1 MTSPGERRR
10 PEATDPVRPLI
21 YEPHVREVIKSRG
34 LLADRRFRSLW
45 LSQGLAQT
53 AQNALLFT
61 LLVVVFKIT
70 GESLTTSILV
80 LCFILP
86 SIPMGF
92 IVGVVLDRTNKE
104 TVLVITS
111 LLRAAGCV
119 LFLLFHNEV
128 WAIYFIAVGHATAGL
143 FFNPAVVSLVP
154 TLVSRERLVP
164 ANSLYNFT
172 LTGSQLLGI
181 VFLAPLM
188 LKTLGEDAIFIMTAC
203 MFLASAAL
211 ATQVRAPQE
220 PEPRVVQKA
229 VFSGVMADFRES
241 WRILFSDRYS
251 TVALLQLITSGTLVL
266 LFSILI
272 PRYMQDVIGVPPENA
287 AFVFAP
293 TGIGALV
300 GLRFLPWFARM
311 GKNRV
316 VIIGLAGIAVSL
328 VLLALVEP
336 LAEITEQAPGSD
348 WVTRQLQLSLLQA
361 LTMVIAGPMGFF
373 YALLNAPAQ
382 TVLHERAPPEMR
394 GRIFATQ
401 VVSANFISL
410 MPLLVL
416 GALTD
421 VIKVPAVL
429 VMIAAAVAGVA
440 IASVTV
446 ARQEET
452 GGPSGPSAGGA
463 GRQRQEVGARGVTS
477 ETGPP
482 HSSTI
487 APAPRALLT
496 VVSRRPRGLRLAERI
511 LKWPLTDAHTPTCVV
526 PSSD

>member
-1 MTSPGERRR
+1 MTERTERPR
-10 PEATDPVRPLI
+10 PEASDPVRPLI

-92 IVGVVLDRTNKE
+92 VVGVVLDRTNKE
-104 TVLVITS
+104 TVLVTTS

-172 LTGSQLLGI
+172 LTGSQLVGI

-188 LKTLGEDAIFIMTAC
+188 LKTLGDDAIFIVTAC
-203 MFLASAAL
+203 MFLLSAAL
-211 ATQVRAPQE
+211 ATQVRAPNEE
-220 PEPRVVQKA
+220 PLPQLAQRA
-229 VFSGVMADFRES
+229 VFSGVMADFRQS
-241 WRILFSDRYS
+241 WRILFSDRHS

-300 GLRFLPWFARM
+300 GLRFLPWFAKF

-316 VIIGLAGIAVSL
+316 VIVGLAGIAVSL

-421 VIKVPAVL
+421 IVKVPAVL
-429 VMIAAAVAGVA
+429 VMIAAAVGGVA
-440 IASVTV
+440 VASVMV
-446 ARQEET
+446 ARRDREEPRRN
-452 GGPSGPSAGGA
+452 GSLESKHEEE
-463 GRQRQEVGARGVTS
+463 EVGTR
-477 ETGPP
+477 
-482 HSSTI
+482 
-487 APAPRALLT
+487 
-496 VVSRRPRGLRLAERI
+496 
-511 LKWPLTDAHTPTCVV
+511 K
-526 PSSD
+526 

>member
-1 MTSPGERRR
+1 MTTPGERQR

-21 YEPHVREVIKSRG
+21 YEPHVRDVIKSRS

-61 LLVVVFKIT
+61 LIVVVVKIT
-70 GESLTTSILV
+70 GETLTTSVLV

-172 LTGSQLLGI
+172 LTGSQLVGI

-188 LKTLGEDAIFIMTAC
+188 LKTLGEDSIFIMTAS
-203 MFLASAAL
+203 MFFASAVL

-220 PEPRVVQKA
+220 EPASHFAQRA
-229 VFSGVMADFRES
+229 IFGGVIEDFRES
-241 WRILFSDRYS
+241 WRILFSDSYS
-251 TVALLQLITSGTLVL
+251 IVALLQLITSGTLVL

-300 GLRFLPWFARM
+300 GLRFLPWFAKF
-311 GKNRV
+311 GKNRIV
-316 VIIGLAGIAVSL
+316 VIGLAGITVSL
-328 VLLALVEP
+328 VFLALVEP

-421 VIKVPAVL
+421 VVKVPAVL

-440 IASVTV
+440 VASVVV
-446 ARQEET
+446 ARSERHDGEAGQ
-452 GGPSGPSAGGA
+452 SGPP
-463 GRQRQEVGARGVTS
+463 REPQEVGIRGD
-477 ETGPP
+477 
-482 HSSTI
+482 H
-487 APAPRALLT
+487 
-496 VVSRRPRGLRLAERI
+496 SRRRPPR
-511 LKWPLTDAHTPTCVV
+511 HTRA
-526 PSSD
+526 

>member
-1 MTSPGERRR
+1 LTDRSERQR
-10 PEATDPVRPLI
+10 PEVSDPIRPLI
-21 YEPHVREVIKSRG
+21 YEPHVREVIKSRS
-34 LLADRRFRSLW
+34 LLADTRFRSLW
-45 LSQGLAQT
+45 LSQGLSQT

-61 LLVVVFKIT
+61 LIVVVGNIT
-70 GESLTTSILV
+70 GDTLTTSILV

-104 TVLVITS
+104 TALIITS
-111 LLRAAGCV
+111 LLRALGCV
-119 LFLLFHNEV
+119 LFLIFQNEV
-128 WAIYFIAVGHATAGL
+128 WAIYFIAVGHATASL
-143 FFNPAVVSLVP
+143 FFNPAVVSLIP

-172 LTGSQLLGI
+172 LTGSQLVGI

-188 LKTLGEDAIFIMTAC
+188 LKTFGEDAIFIVTAC

-211 ATQVRAPQE
+211 ATQLRAPREE
-220 PEPRVVQKA
+220 PKPLVTQKA
-229 VFSGVMADFRES
+229 VFGSVLSDFRES

-266 LFSILI
+266 LFAILI

-300 GLRFLPWFARM
+300 GLRFLPWFSKF

-316 VIIGLAGIAVSL
+316 VIVGLAGIAISL

-336 LAEITEQAPGSD
+336 LSEITERAPGSD
-348 WVTRQLQLSLLQA
+348 WVIRQLQLSLLQA

-429 VMIAAAVAGVA
+429 VMIAIAIAGVA
-440 IASVTV
+440 VASAMVTRR
-446 ARQEET
+446 AHDEPATMEPYKSAEEE
-452 GGPSGPSAGGA
+452 
-463 GRQRQEVGARGVTS
+463 EVG
-477 ETGPP
+477 
-482 HSSTI
+482 
-487 APAPRALLT
+487 
-496 VVSRRPRGLRLAERI
+496 SR
-511 LKWPLTDAHTPTCVV
+511 
-526 PSSD
+526 

>member
-1 MTSPGERRR
+1 MTDRSERQR
-10 PEATDPVRPLI
+10 PEVSDPIRPLI
-21 YEPHVREVIKSRG
+21 YEPHVREVIKSRS
-34 LLADRRFRSLW
+34 LLADTRFRSLW
-45 LSQGLAQT
+45 LSQGLSQT

-61 LLVVVFKIT
+61 LIVVVGNIT
-70 GESLTTSILV
+70 GDTLTTSILV

-104 TVLVITS
+104 TALIITS
-111 LLRAAGCV
+111 LLRALGCV
-119 LFLLFHNEV
+119 LFLIFQNEV
-128 WAIYFIAVGHATAGL
+128 WAIYFIAVGHATASL
-143 FFNPAVVSLVP
+143 FFNPAVVSLIP

-172 LTGSQLLGI
+172 LTGSQLVGI

-188 LKTLGEDAIFIMTAC
+188 LKTFGEDAIFIVTAC

-211 ATQVRAPQE
+211 ATQLRAPREE
-220 PEPRVVQKA
+220 PKPLVTQKA
-229 VFSGVMADFRES
+229 VFGSVLSDFRES

-266 LFSILI
+266 LFAILI

-300 GLRFLPWFARM
+300 GLRFLPWFSKF

-316 VIIGLAGIAVSL
+316 VIVGLAGIAISL

-336 LAEITEQAPGSD
+336 LSEITERAPGSD
-348 WVTRQLQLSLLQA
+348 WVIRQLQLSLLQA

-429 VMIAAAVAGVA
+429 VMIAIAIAGVA
-440 IASVTV
+440 VASAMVTRREHDEPTMDPFKN
-446 ARQEET
+446 AEE
-452 GGPSGPSAGGA
+452 
-463 GRQRQEVGARGVTS
+463 EVVG
-477 ETGPP
+477 
-482 HSSTI
+482 
-487 APAPRALLT
+487 
-496 VVSRRPRGLRLAERI
+496 SR
-511 LKWPLTDAHTPTCVV
+511 
-526 PSSD
+526 

>member
-1 MTSPGERRR
+1 MRDAQRAS
-10 PEATDPVRPLI
+10 AQDPVRPLI
-21 YEPHVREVIKSRG
+21 YEPHMREVIKSRG
-34 LLADRRFRSLW
+34 LLADSRFRSLW
-45 LSQGLAQT
+45 LSQGLSQT

-61 LLVVVFKIT
+61 LIVVVGKIT
-70 GESLTTSILV
+70 GDTLTTSILV

-86 SIPMGF
+86 SVPMGF
-92 IVGVVLDRTNKE
+92 VVGVVLDRTNKE

-119 LFLLFHNEV
+119 LFLLFQNEV
-128 WAIYFIAVGHATAGL
+128 WAIYFIAVGHAAAGL
-143 FFNPAVVSLVP
+143 FFNPAVISLVP
-154 TLVSRERLVP
+154 NLVSRERLVP

-172 LTGSQLLGI
+172 LTGSQLVGI

-188 LKTLGEDAIFIMTAC
+188 LKTLGEDSIFIMTAC

-211 ATQVRAPQE
+211 ATQVRATQDEAP
-220 PEPRVVQKA
+220 PRVAQRA
-229 VFSGVMADFRES
+229 VFSGVLSDFRES

-272 PRYMQDVIGVPPENA
+272 PRYMQDVIGAPPENA

-300 GLRFLPWFARM
+300 GLRFLPWFAKF

-316 VIIGLAGIAVSL
+316 VIIGLTGIAVCL

-348 WVTRQLQLSLLQA
+348 LIIRQLQLSLLQA
-361 LTMVIAGPMGFF
+361 LTMLIAGPMGFC

-410 MPLLVL
+410 LPLLVI
-416 GALTD
+416 GAATD
-421 VIKVPAVL
+421 LVKVPAVL
-429 VMIAAAVAGVA
+429 LMIAAAVAGIAVLSARVA
-440 IASVTV
+440 ASDEQEAQERPPPRR
-446 ARQEET
+446 ARE
-452 GGPSGPSAGGA
+452 PH
-463 GRQRQEVGARGVTS
+463 EVGAGGRFTEADPGRDRGAG
-477 ETGPP
+477 E
-482 HSSTI
+482 
-487 APAPRALLT
+487 L
-496 VVSRRPRGLRLAERI
+496 
-511 LKWPLTDAHTPTCVV
+511 
-526 PSSD
+526 

>member
-1 MTSPGERRR
+1 MTDRAERQR
-10 PEATDPVRPLI
+10 PEVSDPVRPLI
-21 YEPHVREVIKSRG
+21 YEPHVRDVIKSRG
-34 LLADRRFRSLW
+34 LLADTRFRSLW
-45 LSQGLAQT
+45 LSQGLSQT

-61 LLVVVFKIT
+61 LIVVVGNIT
-70 GESLTTSILV
+70 GDTLTTSILV

-104 TVLVITS
+104 TALVITS
-111 LLRAAGCV
+111 LLRALGCL
-119 LFLLFHNEV
+119 LFLVFQNEV
-128 WAIYFIAVGHATAGL
+128 WAIYFIAVGHATASL
-143 FFNPAVVSLVP
+143 FFNPAVVSLIP

-172 LTGSQLLGI
+172 LTGSQLVGI

-188 LKTLGEDAIFIMTAC
+188 LKTFGEDAIFIVTAC

-211 ATQVRAPQE
+211 STQVRAPREE
-220 PEPRVVQKA
+220 PKPLVAQGA
-229 VFSGVMADFRES
+229 VFGSVLSDFRES

-266 LFSILI
+266 LFAILI

-300 GLRFLPWFARM
+300 GLRFLPWFAKF

-316 VIIGLAGIAVSL
+316 VIVGLAGIAVSL

-336 LAEITEQAPGSD
+336 LSEITERAPGSD
-348 WVTRQLQLSLLQA
+348 WVIRQLQLSLLQA

-421 VIKVPAVL
+421 VVKVPAVL
-429 VMIAAAVAGVA
+429 VMIAIGIAGVA
-440 IASVTV
+440 VASAIVT
-446 ARQEET
+446 RQET
-452 GGPSGPSAGGA
+452 GEPPTMEPYASTEEE
-463 GRQRQEVGARGVTS
+463 EVGTR
-477 ETGPP
+477 
-482 HSSTI
+482 
-487 APAPRALLT
+487 
-496 VVSRRPRGLRLAERI
+496 
-511 LKWPLTDAHTPTCVV
+511 W
-526 PSSD
+526 

>member
-1 MTSPGERRR
+1 MRDAESQRS
-10 PEATDPVRPLI
+10 AQDPVRPLV
-21 YEPHVREVIKSRG
+21 YEPHVRDVIKSRS
-34 LLADRRFRSLW
+34 LLADRGFRSLW

-61 LLVVVFKIT
+61 LIVVVVNVT
-70 GESLTTSILV
+70 GETLATSILV

-92 IVGVVLDRTNKE
+92 IVGVVLDRTSKE
-104 TVLVITS
+104 SVLVTTS

-128 WAIYFIAVGHATAGL
+128 WAIYVIAVCHATAGL
-143 FFNPAVVSLVP
+143 FFNPAVVSLIP
-154 TLVSRERLVP
+154 SLVSRERLVS

-172 LTGSQLLGI
+172 ITASQLVGI
-181 VFLAPLM
+181 VFLAPIM
-188 LKTLGEDAIFIMTAC
+188 LKTLGEDAIFILTAF

-220 PEPRVVQKA
+220 EPAPRPEQRA
-229 VFSGVMADFRES
+229 VFGGVIADFRDS

-266 LFSILI
+266 LFAILI
-272 PRYMQDVIGVPPENA
+272 PRYMQDVIGAPPENA

-293 TGIGALV
+293 AGIGAIV
-300 GLRFLPWFARM
+300 GLRFLPWFAKF
-311 GKNRV
+311 GKDRV
-316 VIIGLAGIAVSL
+316 VIVGLVGLVISL

-361 LTMVIAGPMGFF
+361 LTMLIAGPMGFF

-410 MPLLVL
+410 LPLLVL

-421 VIKVPAVL
+421 VVKVPAVL
-429 VMIAAAVAGVA
+429 LMIAAAVAGLAV
-440 IASVTV
+440 ASVLV
-446 ARQEET
+446 ARNEGQDGE
-452 GGPSGPSAGGA
+452 GP
-463 GRQRQEVGARGVTS
+463 QRPPPREPQEVGVRDR
-477 ETGPP
+477 
-482 HSSTI
+482 H
-487 APAPRALLT
+487 
-496 VVSRRPRGLRLAERI
+496 SRRRPPR
-511 LKWPLTDAHTPTCVV
+511 HTRA
-526 PSSD
+526 